1 MKGVITK
8 EIYQNEDYQLSSQLV
23 EYIFMKYFNFNYQK
37 VSALSPQFNKVVFN
51 TYRTDTHEILGTIAL
66 TWPNAQMM
74 FPSNFYFGFIT
85 PDFVDMSTTMEMGR
99 LVKTDDPKHKEYDR
113 YIYISL
119 LLAVKAFSQ
128 AMGISRWVAS
138 VHNSL
143 LANIQNLGIPVEIIA
158 PAPLKMDPAIR
169 ESMGTYPN
177 NTNFI
182 TATMEDSFRALEKFQ
197 HLINHGII
205 KVEINVPALV

>member
-1 MKGVITK
+1 
-8 EIYQNEDYQLSSQLV
+8 
-23 EYIFMKYFNFNYQK
+23 
-37 VSALSPQFNKVVFN
+37 
-51 TYRTDTHEILGTIAL
+51 
-66 TWPNAQMM
+66 
-74 FPSNFYFGFIT
+74 
-85 PDFVDMSTTMEMGR
+85 MSTTMEMGR

-158 PAPLKMDPAIR
+158 PAPLKMDPAI
-169 ESMGTYPN
+169 S
-177 NTNFI
+177 
-182 TATMEDSFRALEKFQ
+182 
-197 HLINHGII
+197 
-205 KVEINVPALV
+205 